1 MSHIYNQCKFIK
13 ANGCRC
19 KKTSMLSGYCD
30 VHLKYIE
37 DHPIFEMFEEEF
49 QENYNGCEDE

>member
-1 MSHIYNQCKFIK
+1 
-13 ANGCRC
+13 
-19 KKTSMLSGYCD
+19 MLSGYCD